1 MSALPKPRSGATRL
15 AAGATLLALG
25 TLVAASPTAQSFDD
39 PKNAAPPGHAEN
51 AAETVDL
58 ICLASKRPIVIR
70 LHTSVDGQSIA
81 EFQTAI
87 ARRLFDTL
95 DADKNGLL
103 EGKELASLPTPQMV
117 AGAGR
122 ESGTLPNAAASIA
135 PLAPEKGK
143 VTPDAFARF
152 LFPRSATPLTL
163 ASPARSEP
171 TMNGPVRE
179 MAAGREGGELSALL
193 SAIDANGDRRLS
205 AAELSRADDLFR
217 LFDVNDDEQ
226 ISRAELDT
234 LLALGTTFNFSQ
246 GESPK
251 LAVPLEPLPRTSD
264 KTALVRSLIESFGAR
279 SKPGE
284 QPVGKGDKGKPPK
297 KPPGIPAECIVGAD
311 KNGDGWL
318 DESELASWLAHPQ
331 PQREL
336 SVELIASSLQ
346 EPRVKLLS
354 LPSVGKTALSVETP
368 SPGKLVLRVDA
379 VPLELR
385 AAEPSRRVVRT
396 SRYRALF
403 KRADQNQNG
412 YLEKSEIPYLGQGLG
427 SVDFEAMDRDH
438 NGMVFEDEWLAY
450 LRLRDT
456 FSDGRLSLTMASE
469 FIDPI
474 AEFDTNHDGRLNR
487 AEFGRLL
494 AAIAAWDRNHDGF
507 VTPDEVPKTLVGTFH
522 LGPLRAA
529 VARNPRYSRMKS
541 PQPSQPPSEGP
552 VWFQKMD
559 RDHDGEVSLRE
570 FLGPL
575 SVFRRLDTNGDGRL
589 DVHEAQAAQK

>member
-1 MSALPKPRSGATRL
+1 MSALPKPRLRAARL
-15 AAGATLLALG
+15 ALGAVLLALG
-25 TLVAASPTAQSFDD
+25 TLVAALPTAQSFDD
-39 PKNAAPPGHAEN
+39 PKNAAAPAYAEN
-51 AAETVDL
+51 AAKTVDL

-70 LHTSVDGQSIA
+70 LHISVDGQSISA
-81 EFQTAI
+81 FRTAI

-95 DADKNGLL
+95 DTDKNGLL
-103 EGKELASLPTPQMV
+103 EGKELAALPTPQMV

-122 ESGTLPNAAASIA
+122 EPGTLPDAAASIA

-163 ASPARSEP
+163 ASPARSEQ
-171 TMNGPVRE
+171 TMNAPVRE
-179 MAAGREGGELSALL
+179 MAAGREGGDLSALL
-193 SAIDANGDRRLS
+193 SAIDAKGDRRLS
-205 AAELSRADDLFR
+205 VAELSRGDDLFR

-226 ISRAELDT
+226 ISRAEIDG

-246 GESPK
+246 GESAK
-251 LAVPLEPLPRTSD
+251 LAVPLEPIPRASD
-264 KTALVRSLIESFGAR
+264 KTELVRRLIESFGAQSKAGKQPGKR
-279 SKPGE
+279 SDKGE
-284 QPVGKGDKGKPPK
+284 QPQKRR
-297 KPPGIPAECIVGAD
+297 GIPAECIVGAD
-311 KNGDGWL
+311 KNGDAWL

-331 PQREL
+331 PQCEL
-336 SVELIASSLQ
+336 SVELAFSSLQ
-346 EPRVKLLS
+346 EPRVKLLALLS
-354 LPSVGKTALSVETP
+354 GGETGLSVETP
-368 SPGKLVLRVDA
+368 SPGKTVLRVDG

-456 FSDGRLSLTMASE
+456 FADGRLSSTLASE
-469 FIDPI
+469 FLDPI
-474 AEFDTNHDGRLNR
+474 AEFDANHDGRLNR

-494 AAIAAWDRNHDGF
+494 ATIAAWDRNHDGF
-507 VTPDEVPKTLVGTFH
+507 ITPDEVPKTLVGTFH
-522 LGPLRAA
+522 IGPQRAA
-529 VARNPRYSRMKS
+529 QARNRRYSRMKS
-541 PQPSQPPSEGP
+541 PQPAQPPSEGP

-589 DVHEAQAAQK
+589 DVHEAQSAQK

>member
-1 MSALPKPRSGATRL
+1 MSALLTPRPRAGRL
-15 AAGATLLALG
+15 VLGTVLLALG
-25 TLVAASPTAQSFDD
+25 TLVAALPTAQCFDE
-39 PKNAAPPGHAEN
+39 PKNGVTAARAEN
-51 AAETVDL
+51 AVETVDL

-70 LHTSVDGQSIA
+70 LHISVDGQSVSA
-81 EFQTAI
+81 FRTAI
-87 ARRLFDTL
+87 SRRLFDTL
-95 DADKNGLL
+95 DTDKNGLL
-103 EGKELASLPTPQMV
+103 EGKELAALPTPQMV

-122 ESGTLPNAAASIA
+122 EPGTLPGAAASIA

-163 ASPARSEP
+163 ASPARSEQ
-171 TMNGPVRE
+171 TMNAPVRE
-179 MAAGREGGELSALL
+179 MAAGREGGDLSALL
-193 SAIDANGDRRLS
+193 SAIDAKGDRRLS
-205 AAELSRADDLFR
+205 VAELSRGDDLFR

-226 ISRAELDT
+226 ISRAEIDG

-246 GESPK
+246 GESAK
-251 LAVPLEPLPRTSD
+251 LAVPLEPIPRASEKTELVRRLMESFSAQSKAGKQPGKRSD
-264 KTALVRSLIESFGAR
+264 K
-279 SKPGE
+279 GE
-284 QPVGKGDKGKPPK
+284 QPQKRH
-297 KPPGIPAECIVGAD
+297 GIPAECIVGAD
-311 KNGDGWL
+311 KNGDAWL
-318 DESELASWLAHPQ
+318 DESELAGWLAHPH
-331 PQREL
+331 PQCEL
-336 SVELIASSLQ
+336 SVELAFSSLQ
-346 EPRVKLLS
+346 EPRVRLLA
-354 LPSVGKTALSVETP
+354 LPSANEAALSVDTP
-368 SPGKLVLRVDA
+368 SPGKTVLRVDL

-438 NGMVFEDEWLAY
+438 NGMVAEDEWLAY

-456 FSDGRLSLTMASE
+456 FADGRLSLTMASE
-469 FIDPI
+469 FTDPI
-474 AEFDTNHDGRLNR
+474 AEFDANHDGRLNR

-494 AAIAAWDRNHDGF
+494 ATIAAWDRNHDGF

-522 LGPLRAA
+522 IGPQRAA
-529 VARNPRYSRMKS
+529 QARNPRYSRMKS
-541 PQPSQPPSEGP
+541 PQPAQPPSEGP

-589 DVHEAQAAQK
+589 DVHEAQSAQK

>member
-1 MSALPKPRSGATRL
+1 MSALPKPRPRAGRL
-15 AAGATLLALG
+15 VLGTVLLALWAF
-25 TLVAASPTAQSFDD
+25 VAAPPTADSFDD
-39 PKNAAPPGHAEN
+39 PKNGATAARAEN

-70 LHTSVDGQSIA
+70 LHISVDGQSISA
-81 EFQTAI
+81 FRTAI

-95 DADKNGLL
+95 DTDKNGLL
-103 EGKELASLPTPQMV
+103 EGKELAALPTPQMV

-122 ESGTLPNAAASIA
+122 EPGTLPDAAASIA

-163 ASPARSEP
+163 ASPVRGEP
-171 TMNGPVRE
+171 TMNASVRE
-179 MAAGREGGELSALL
+179 MAAGREGGDLSALL
-193 SAIDANGDRRLS
+193 SAIDAKGDRRLS
-205 AAELSRADDLFR
+205 VAELSRGEDLFR

-226 ISRAELDT
+226 ISRAEIDG

-246 GESPK
+246 GESAK
-251 LAVPLEPLPRTSD
+251 LAVPLEPIPRSSD
-264 KTALVRSLIESFGAR
+264 KTELVRRLIESFGAQ
-279 SKPGE
+279 SKAGKQPG
-284 QPVGKGDKGKPPK
+284 KKSDKGQQPQKRR
-297 KPPGIPAECIVGAD
+297 GIPAECIVGAD
-311 KNGDGWL
+311 KNGDAWL

-331 PQREL
+331 PQCEL
-336 SVELIASSLQ
+336 SVELAFSSLQ
-346 EPRVKLLS
+346 EPTVKLLA
-354 LPSVGKTALSVETP
+354 LPLAGEAALSVDTP
-368 SPGKLVLRVDA
+368 SPGKTVLRVDE

-385 AAEPSRRVVRT
+385 AAEPSRRAVRT

-412 YLEKSEIPYLGQGLG
+412 YLEKTEIPYLGQGLG

-456 FSDGRLSLTMASE
+456 FVDGRLSLTMASE

-487 AEFGRLL
+487 AEFGHLI

-507 VTPDEVPKTLVGTFH
+507 ITPDEVPKTLVGTFH
-522 LGPLRAA
+522 IGPLRAA
-529 VARNPRYSRMKS
+529 LARNARYSRMKS
-541 PQPSQPPSEGP
+541 PQPSQAPSKGP

-575 SVFRRLDTNGDGRL
+575 SVFRRLDTNGDGRI
-589 DVHEAQAAQK
+589 DAQEAQSAQK

>member
-1 MSALPKPRSGATRL
+1 VPPKDTARGARL
-15 AAGATLLALG
+15 VAVLLALG
-25 TLVAASPTAQSFDD
+25 TLVAAPPIAASFDD
-39 PKNAAPPGHAEN
+39 PKNASPPTKAEN

-70 LHTSVDGQSIA
+70 LHISVDGKSISA
-81 EFQTAI
+81 FQAAI

-103 EGKELASLPTPQMV
+103 EGKELAALPTPQMV

-122 ESGTLPNAAASIA
+122 EPGTLPGEAASIA
-135 PLAPEKGK
+135 TLASEKGK
-143 VTPDAFARF
+143 VTPDALARF

-163 ASPARSEP
+163 TSPVRNEP
-171 TMNGPVRE
+171 TMNAPAPE
-179 MAAGREGGELSALL
+179 MALLREGGELSALL
-193 SAIDANGDRRLS
+193 SAVDADGDRRLS
-205 AAELSRADDLFR
+205 VAEFSRGDELFR

-226 ISRAELDT
+226 ISRTELDA
-234 LLALGTTFNFSQ
+234 LLALGTTFNFAQ
-246 GESPK
+246 GESAK
-251 LAVPLEPLPRTSD
+251 LAVPLEPIPRTTD
-264 KTALVRSLIESFGAR
+264 KVALIRRLIESFGAEP
-279 SKPGE
+279 KPSG
-284 QPVGKGDKGKPPK
+284 QPGTGDKGKRPK
-297 KPPGIPAECIVGAD
+297 QKPPGIPAVCIAGAD

-331 PQREL
+331 PWCEL
-336 SVELIASSLQ
+336 SVELVALSLQ
-346 EPRVKLLS
+346 EPHVKLLALHS
-354 LPSVGKTALSVETP
+354 SAGETGLSVETP
-368 SPGKLVLRVDA
+368 SSEKTVLRVES

-385 AAEPSRRVVRT
+385 AAEPSRRAVRT

-412 YLEKSEIPYLGQGLG
+412 YLEKSEIPSLGQGLG
-427 SVDFEAMDRDH
+427 SVDFDAMDRDH
-438 NGMVFEDEWLAY
+438 NGMVLEDEWLAY

-456 FSDGRLSLTMASE
+456 FADGRLSLTMASE

-487 AEFGRLL
+487 AEFGRVL

-522 LGPLRAA
+522 IGPLRA
-529 VARNPRYSRMKS
+529 VSARNPRYSRRKS
-541 PQPSQPPSEGP
+541 PQSPQPAPSEGP

-570 FLGPL
+570 FLGPI
-575 SVFRRLDTNGDGRL
+575 SVFRRLDSNGDGHI
-589 DVHEAQAAQK
+589 DVHEAQSAQK